1 MSPTGRSKILDYL
14 WVSCTDGISSHVT
27 AFRSQQNTLK
37 EVSSFDLVE
46 EKINDLLFVSGHV
59 WMATD
64 SRKYVEKLQVYDFSH
79 INTYVNLKLWFQVQ
93 VQE

>member
-37 EVSSFDLVE
+37 EVSAFDLVE

-59 WMATD
+59 WVATD
-64 SRKYVEKLQVYDFSH
+64 SRKYVNLVVLTLLAYL
-79 INTYVNLKLWFQVQ
+79 LKLYVTSNA
-93 VQE
+93 VHRLNYL